1 MSSSQDHD
9 FSSTSAD
16 ASLTTPTQASQL
28 AKGDYILIQTHP
40 CKIIAKNTSKPG
52 KHGHAKISYLYHFP
66 FLAPPAL
73 ICLRSYRYLYDKKE
87 YLVVDLT
94 DEGFLSL
101 FDQHNPEATKDDVRA
116 PITDSELGEKL
127 RKVWKKVNE
136 GEGELCVIVL
146 AAMKQEI
153 VDSVK
158 EVERE
163 S

>member
-1 MSSSQDHD
+1 MQV
-9 FSSTSAD
+9 
-16 ASLTTPTQASQL
+16 PTVV
-28 AKGDYILIQTHP
+28 
-40 CKIIAKNTSKPG
+40 
-52 KHGHAKISYLYHFP
+52 
-66 FLAPPAL
+66 
-73 ICLRSYRYLYDKKE
+73 RKE

-116 PITDSELGEKL
+116 PTTDSELGEKL

-163 S
+163 